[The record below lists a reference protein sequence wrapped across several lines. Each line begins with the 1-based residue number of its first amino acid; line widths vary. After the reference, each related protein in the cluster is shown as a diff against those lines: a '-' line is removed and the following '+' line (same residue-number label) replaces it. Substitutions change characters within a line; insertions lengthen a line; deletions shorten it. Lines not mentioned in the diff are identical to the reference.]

1 MLTSRKK
8 RIIITYNSAII
19 TKKPLCGALSYERGF
34 LMDREKRAFFGAE
47 ANEELHFF
55 IFDSQDGK
63 PIHIENV
70 GHTLPNKDYCIRRTN
85 SNYFIF
91 EYVISGKGYLEIN
104 GGTYELSAG
113 DVYCIEPGYDHVYY
127 SDPEDPFEKI
137 WINIFSDFFVEV
149 FKRLGISGI
158 AVFKNTHCLPL
169 FEEIQKLSKTTNYS
183 ADICY
188 PVTSILFQIACII
201 ANNQSTTPPLSE
213 TAKIIKQMLDD
224 ALFSNITIEEIAK
237 KLHFSTV
244 QIMREFSKYFNG
256 ETPYN
261 YLLNLKIEMAKRF
274 LVNTNMPASEISDML
289 AFNDPHYFSRI
300 FKKKTGLSP
309 VHYRKQAK

>member
-1 MLTSRKK
+1 MNYGKK
-8 RIIITYNSAII
+8 I
-19 TKKPLCGALSYERGF
+19 
-34 LMDREKRAFFGAE
+34 FFGTE
-47 ANEELHFF
+47 ANEQLHFF
-55 IFDSQDGK
+55 IFDSNDGK

-70 GHTLPNKDYCIRRTN
+70 GHTMPNKDYCIRRTN
-85 SNYFIF
+85 SDYFIF

-104 GGTYELSAG
+104 GNTYELNAG

-127 SDPEDPFEKI
+127 SDPDDPFEKI

-149 FKRLGISGI
+149 FHRLGISGKT
-158 AVFKNTHCLPL
+158 VFKNTHCLPL
-169 FEEIQKLSKTTNYS
+169 FEEIQQLSKTTNYS

-201 ANNQSTTPPLSE
+201 ANNLMNTPLSE
-213 TAKIIKQMLDD
+213 TAKTIKQMLDD

-237 KLHFSTV
+237 KTHFSTV

-261 YLLNLKIEMAKRF
+261 YLLNLKIEMAKKF
-274 LVNTNMPASEISDML
+274 LINTNMPVGEISDML

-300 FKKKTGLSP
+300 FKKKAGSSP
-309 VHYRKQAK
+309 VCYRKQK